1 MTIPDYI
8 KPPVTVSC
16 EPPSGWIDKTMIV
29 YAASPATGQVMAPT
43 IVIGRDALVV
53 GESFREF
60 CNRQVDTFRAGLPE
74 FHREYEEPGRFGG
87 RDAFQIGFSWRSAA
101 GALRQRVFFIA
112 VENGV
117 IVTYAGTASADE
129 FDTYA
134 PLFEEN
140 LAALRIEALREG
152 SGF

>member
-1 MTIPDYI
+1 MTIPDYMA
-8 KPPVTVSC
+8 PPVTVSS

-29 YAASPATGQVMAPT
+29 YAAPPVPGQATAPT
-43 IVIGRDALVV
+43 IVVGRDATVA

-74 FHREYEEPGRFGG
+74 FHREYEEPGRLGG

-101 GALRQRVFFIA
+101 GVLRQRVFFIA
-112 VENGV
+112 AENGV
-117 IVTYAGTASADE
+117 IVTYAGTASVDE

-134 PLFEEN
+134 ALFEEH
-140 LAALRIEALREG
+140 LATLRIDPPREG
-152 SGF
+152 SGY